1 MNQMKFNSKAYN
13 KDMEIIY
20 DELFANHRNE
30 GYYNHDDDYDILE
43 MEYFY
48 FSIDM
53 KDEYY
58 Y

>member
-1 MNQMKFNSKAYN
+1 MKFNSKAYN
-13 KDMEIIY
+13 KDMNIIY

>member
-1 MNQMKFNSKAYN
+1 MKFNSKAYYN
-13 KDMEIIY
+13 DMNIIW

-43 MEYFY
+43 RQYSYLIM
-48 FSIDM
+48 DM
-53 KDEYY
+53 MDEYY

>member
-1 MNQMKFNSKAYN
+1 MKFNSKAYY

-20 DELFANHRNE
+20 DELFANHRN
-30 GYYNHDDDYDILE
+30 GAYYNHDDDYDILE
-43 MEYFY
+43 MEYFN
-48 FSIDM
+48 FRIDM